1 MNRRNFLR
9 SLSAITLLTAAENIT
24 ARPFRQIL
32 RTQTPQDCI
41 RISGAVTASGSPLK
55 GVVVSDGFNCT
66 ATKSDG
72 SYSFITQPG
81 ARFVFISVP
90 SGYDL
95 PRSDKGMA
103 FFYKDLLNIS
113 HTDDIR
119 ADFALKKSA
128 SDGVKHVF
136 YNFADPQMIDDADM
150 DRFANETIPDL
161 KKEIAA
167 NGTVQFG
174 VGCGD
179 IVFNRH
185 KLFPGYVKNAGS
197 SGIPFFQVVGNHDV
211 IDDAKVNEDAWGVFC
226 DYFGPEYYSFN
237 VGNVHYVVLNDVF
250 WFGDYM
256 GYIDYRQLNWLK
268 KDLSF
273 IEEGRRL
280 VIFSHIPFYTRQH
293 LNEGRNWPSRN
304 VIVTNRELV
313 YDLVSGYETTFI
325 SGHMHE
331 SDYFNEGKNEI
342 HVTGA
347 VCGAWWTA
355 DVCSDGTP
363 NGYGVYEVSGNEIK
377 RRYKAT
383 GREASYQMRVYKD
396 TDEKASKYVTANIW
410 GASDKWEISAF
421 INGSDKV
428 KPEKFT
434 GIDPE
439 TTSLFL
445 GDKIPEKHSWVE
457 PGRNSHLFRIP
468 VTGSEKSVTFEAIDE
483 FGRVYTGR
491 TDL

>member
-9 SLSAITLLTAAENIT
+9 SLSAIALLTTAENII
-24 ARPFRQIL
+24 ARPYRDL
-32 RTQTPQDCI
+32 LKTRTSQDCV
-41 RISGAVTASGSPLK
+41 RISGVVKAGNYPLR
-55 GVVVSDGFNCT
+55 GVVVSDGINCT
-66 ATKSDG
+66 ATKADG
-72 SYSFITQPG
+72 SYSLITQPG
-81 ARFVFISVP
+81 TRFVFISVP
-90 SGYDL
+90 TGYSVPLSG
-95 PRSDKGMA
+95 KGIA

-113 HTDDIR
+113 PTDDIR
-119 ADFALKKSA
+119 ADFSLSKSG
-128 SDGVKHVF
+128 SNGVKHVF

-161 KKEIAA
+161 KQEISR
-167 NGTVQFG
+167 NGEIQFG

-185 KLFPGYVKNAGS
+185 RLFPGYVHNVGS

-211 IDDAKVNEDAWGVFC
+211 IDHAKVNEEAWGVFC

-237 VGNVHYVVLNDVF
+237 VGDVHYIVLNDVF

-256 GYIDYRQLNWLK
+256 GYIDYRQLTWLK
-268 KDLSF
+268 NDLSF
-273 IEEGRRL
+273 IEKGRRL

-293 LNEGRNWPSRN
+293 LNEGRNSPSRN
-304 VIVTNRELV
+304 VIVTNRELI
-313 YDLVSGYETTFI
+313 YDLVRDYEVTFI

-331 SDYFNEGKNEI
+331 SDYFSEGRNEI

-363 NGYGVYEVSGNEIK
+363 NGYGVYEVNGSEIK

-383 GREASYQMRVYKD
+383 GRDASYQMRVYKD
-396 TDEKASKYVTANIW
+396 TDDSGAQYATANIW
-410 GASDKWEISAF
+410 AVSHKWDISAF
-421 INGSDKV
+421 VNGSDKM
-428 KPEKFT
+428 KMERFT
-434 GIDPE
+434 GVDPQ
-439 TTSLFL
+439 TTGLFL

-468 VTGSEKSVTFEAIDE
+468 LNKEMRFVTVEATDE
-483 FGRVYTGR
+483 YGRIYTGR
-491 TDL
+491 LDL